1 MPITPSDLEAL
12 LKLGAQGI
20 LFISMA
26 IAIKVLWGMVSDK
39 DRQIIQERDKREE
52 LIRESVKASTAMLEC
67 SERIVSSL
75 ERIEQGMLYNA
86 RTKN

>member
-1 MPITPSDLEAL
+1 MPITPLELEAL

-20 LFISMA
+20 LFMSMA
-26 IAIKVLWGMVSDK
+26 LAIKVLWGMVGEK

-52 LIRESVKASTAMLEC
+52 LIRESVKASMAMLEC

-75 ERIEQGMLYNA
+75 ERIEQGMMYNA